1 MWNRFTTSD
10 EGQSTVEYVLVV
22 LAAAALAMALVG
34 WISDSPAIPSFFG
47 SVIDKVIG
55 LVR

>member
-1 MWNRFTTSD
+1 MWNRITTSD
-10 EGQSTVEYVLVV
+10 DGQSTVEYVLVV

-34 WISDSPAIPSFFG
+34 WISDSPMIPSFFG

>member
-1 MWNRFTTSD
+1 MWNRMTNGD

-34 WISDSPAIPSFFG
+34 WIGESPMIPSFFG

-55 LVR
+55 FAR